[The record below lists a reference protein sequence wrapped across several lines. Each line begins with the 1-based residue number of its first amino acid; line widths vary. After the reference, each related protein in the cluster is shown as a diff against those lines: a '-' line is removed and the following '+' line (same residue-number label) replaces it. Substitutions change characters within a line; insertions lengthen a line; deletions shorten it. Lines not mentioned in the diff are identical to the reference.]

1 MEGEPVEN
9 ITFDVVPIA
18 ENTLGDIPI
27 AENTLGD
34 IPIAEN
40 TLEDVLVEDVPIIEE
55 ILNGLPPTENIL
67 NGLPPTENILNG
79 LPPTED
85 VLNGL
90 PTTENILNGLPP
102 TEDNIPPID
111 PNLFVTPLVNNP
123 NIIEQ
128 AYINQPYVKELE
140 LTKMIYNDNPPYDS
154 LVKDLVNNFL
164 IIENSQNEI
173 DDVINMIRNF
183 KIPKDN
189 LNGMSII
196 DNYNKQSRNN
206 IVLQKNKLP
215 INTGNTNS
223 PIFSN
228 SVTRKN
234 PQMKMLFS

>member
-9 ITFDVVPIA
+9 ITFNVVPIEENTLGVVPIE
-18 ENTLGDIPI
+18 ENTLGDVPI
-27 AENTLGD
+27 
-34 IPIAEN
+34 
-40 TLEDVLVEDVPIIEE
+40 EDVLIEDVLIEDLPIIEE
-55 ILNGLPPTENIL
+55 ILNGLPPTEEILNGLPPSEEIL
-67 NGLPPTENILNG
+67 NGLPPTEEILNG
-79 LPPTED
+79 LPPTE
-85 VLNGL
+85 
-90 PTTENILNGLPP
+90 EILNGLPP

-111 PNLFVTPLVNNP
+111 PNLFITPLVNNP

-189 LNGMSII
+189 LKGMSII
-196 DNYNKQSRNN
+196 DNYKKQPKKN
-206 IVLQKNKLP
+206 IVLQQNIHS
-215 INTGNTNS
+215 INAGNTNP

-228 SVTRKN
+228 SITRKN
-234 PQMKMLFS
+234 PQMKMFFP